1 MNYIGDNMKIK
12 KEFIELIFLFSAA
25 ILLIAFSSSAKS
37 GAFNGL
43 EMAGRIVIPSLLP
56 LLIIINLISNAE
68 TKNIIEKIL
77 SPFTEKILRLPRS
90 TGSAVFFGLIGG
102 YPTGALLTDSLYSNE
117 DIDSETAKRL
127 LRFNVNGGAAFII
140 TATGTSVLKSWK
152 AGIILF
158 ASTTAAALLIAF
170 LSSFHYKKI
179 NYPVPGYSSL
189 SLGEAL
195 NKSTEISIRAV
206 LNITAYIVL
215 FSAISNILTIPQPLI
230 PIFEITNGIVENFR
244 IFTLPELAGL
254 LSFAGL
260 CIHFQLLSVIK
271 KIGMHYFDF
280 FIWRVFHSV
289 LSYGICFLLLKVFPT
304 ETAVFSNLADITAK
318 PISVNTALSVL
329 MILGC
334 AVIILD
340 IESRKRK
347 I

>member
-1 MNYIGDNMKIK
+1 MIYIGDNMKIK

-37 GAFNGL
+37 EAFNGL

-140 TATGTSVLKSWK
+140 TATGTSVLKSQK

-179 NYPVPGYSSL
+179 NYPVPGYCSL

-195 NKSTEISIRAV
+195 NKSTENSIQAV

-215 FSAISNILTIPQPLI
+215 FSAISNILTIHQPLI

>member
-1 MNYIGDNMKIK
+1 MKIK
-12 KEFIELIFLFSAA
+12 KDFIMLLFLLSAA

-37 GAFNGL
+37 GALNGL

-56 LLIIINLISNAE
+56 LLIIFNLIANAE

-77 SPFTEKILRLPRS
+77 APFTEKILRLPRS
-90 TGSAVFFGLIGG
+90 TGSTIFFGLIGG
-102 YPTGALLTDSLYSNE
+102 YPTGALLTENLYDHA
-117 DIDSETAKRL
+117 DIDKETAKRL

-140 TATGTSVLKSWK
+140 TATGAAVLKSQK

-158 ASTTAAALLIAF
+158 VSTTASALLIAF

-179 NYPVPGYSSL
+179 KYPDSGRFAMP
-189 SLGEAL
+189 LGEAL
-195 NKSTEISIRAV
+195 NKSTESSVRAV
-206 LNITAYIVL
+206 LNIAAYIVL
-215 FSAISNILTIPQPLI
+215 FSAVSNILTIPQPLV
-230 PIFEITNGIVENFR
+230 PVFEITNGIVEYSGF
-244 IFTLPELAGL
+244 FTLPELAGL

-260 CIHFQLLSVIK
+260 CIHFQLLSIIK
-271 KIGMHYFDF
+271 KVGMNYFDF
-280 FIWRVFHSV
+280 FVWRIIHS
-289 LSYGICFLLLKVFPT
+289 LISYGICFLLLQAFPS
-304 ETAVFSNLADITAK
+304 EAAVFSNLADVTAE
-318 PISVNTALSVL
+318 PISVNSALSVL